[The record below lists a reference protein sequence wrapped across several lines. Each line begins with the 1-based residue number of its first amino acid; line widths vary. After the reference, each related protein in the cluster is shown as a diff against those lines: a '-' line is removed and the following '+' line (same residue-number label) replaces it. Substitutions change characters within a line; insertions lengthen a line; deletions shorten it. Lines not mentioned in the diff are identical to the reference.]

1 MRPATEPDDW
11 INGRQA
17 AQIVGCSPTAII
29 RAAMLGQVKTRLT
42 PGVPAR
48 YCRADVVRLAA
59 SRAKAKPQPAGA

>member
-1 MRPATEPDDW
+1 MRPATEPHDW

-29 RAAMLGQVKTRLT
+29 RAAMLGQVRTKLQ

-48 YCRADVVRLAA
+48 YHKDDIRKLAVARAR
-59 SRAKAKPQPAGA
+59 PQTAGA